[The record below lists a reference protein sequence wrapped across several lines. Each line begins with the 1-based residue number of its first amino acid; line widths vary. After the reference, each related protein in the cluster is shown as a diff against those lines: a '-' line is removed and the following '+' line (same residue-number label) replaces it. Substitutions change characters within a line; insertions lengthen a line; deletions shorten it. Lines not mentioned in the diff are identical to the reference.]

1 MTQHI
6 RWFGLGLAVT
16 ILIVDLSTKSLMATL
31 LTKSGGMM
39 DLLPFLDF
47 RLGYNRGVSFGL
59 LNSQNFWMPW
69 VLVFI
74 AFAVSV
80 YLVLRLWRTD
90 SKMDAIWIGLITG
103 GALGN
108 GIDRIIDGA
117 VTDFIDVHGFGY
129 HWPTFNLADI
139 AIVLGVAIVLLGS
152 VRTASS

>member
-90 SKMDAIWIGLITG
+90 SKMDAVWIGLITG

-152 VRTASS
+152 VRTAGS

>member
-16 ILIVDLSTKSLMATL
+16 ILIVDLSTKILMATL

-90 SKMDAIWIGLITG
+90 SKMDAVWIGLITG

-152 VRTASS
+152 VRTAGS